1 MSYQNHPIPVK
12 AQLYLNNLSKSPV
25 GHAISWSESGE
36 IIGHWR
42 GWTISSVFQP
52 ILHMA
57 HSVNVHGYEAFI
69 RCVNKEGARITPRGL
84 FANVSDPESLMHL
97 DRLCR
102 TVHLLNFILGTSS
115 DKKLFLNV
123 HDGLIFAVVD
133 NHGSA
138 FRKVVDALG
147 FSSKRVVIE
156 LPLDLSKTPNHL
168 AFVLQNYRLNSLD
181 IAVNIDSIDSWLSV
195 SQLPKVGYIK
205 IARNILD
212 AHPNPE
218 SKIKAL
224 LASDPYVKIVVTK
237 NETFLPYEED
247 DRVYAQGYSYGYPSG
262 LVSDLPLDLFHRR
275 DITSPDLF
283 IGG

>member
-1 MSYQNHPIPVK
+1 
-12 AQLYLNNLSKSPV
+12 
-25 GHAISWSESGE
+25 
-36 IIGHWR
+36 
-42 GWTISSVFQP
+42 
-52 ILHMA
+52 
-57 HSVNVHGYEAFI
+57 
-69 RCVNKEGARITPRGL
+69 
-84 FANVSDPESLMHL
+84 MHL

-102 TVHLLNFILGTSS
+102 TVHLLNFILGTSN

-156 LPLDLSKTPNHL
+156 LPVDLSKNPNHL

-181 IAVNIDSIDSWLSV
+181 IAVNIDSIDSWLSI
-195 SQLPKVGYIK
+195 SQLPKVSYIK

-218 SKIKAL
+218 LKIKAL
-224 LASDPYVKIVVTK
+224 LASDPDVKVVVTR
-237 NETFLPYEED
+237 NETFLPYEHH

-275 DITSPDLF
+275 DITAPGLF

>member
-12 AQLYLNNLSKSPV
+12 AQLFLNSLSKSPI
-25 GHAISWSESGE
+25 GQAITWSGSGE
-36 IIGHWR
+36 IVGHWR
-42 GWTISSVFQP
+42 GWKISSVFQP
-52 ILHMA
+52 ILHSV
-57 HSVNVHGYEAFI
+57 HSVNAHGYEAFI
-69 RCVNKEGARITPRGL
+69 RCVNSQGVKITPRGL
-84 FANVSDPESLMHL
+84 FANTSDAESLMHL

-156 LPLDLSKTPNHL
+156 LPLELSRNTNHL
-168 AFVLQNYRLNSLD
+168 SFVLQNYRLNSLD
-181 IAVNIDSIDSWLSV
+181 IAINIDSIEQWLSIP
-195 SQLPKVGYIK
+195 QLPKVSYIK

-212 AHPNPE
+212 TYPNPVE
-218 SKIKAL
+218 QVKAL
-224 LASDPYVKIVVTK
+224 LASDPDVKVVITK
-237 NETFLPYEED
+237 NETFFDSFED
-247 DRVYAQGYSYGYPSG
+247 SRLYTQGHSYGYPAQ
-262 LVSDLPLDLFHRR
+262 LVSDFPLNIFGQQDV
-275 DITSPDLF
+275 TTPGLF